1 MNDLEARLR
10 AAFDAQAQ
18 TFEASPHAWAR
29 IRDRRPHRAPGRRL
43 LAALPVALLAVF
55 VPVLL
60 NGGLGR
66 NSAADPDTIYQRLMT
81 ERTAAGESVTID
93 NPSEGRP
100 LRLWFAR
107 AKLGNPELC
116 YVMERAEADPYGGC
130 APIDLNED
138 TAVWVTGGS
147 RREDVPTALTWGL
160 SGLDVGAVTG
170 VTKAGRKVPGTLM
183 TPDGAPYKVWTV
195 TYPAQDEL
203 SSVEYA
209 DPKGR
214 SFGRFS
220 HDVFVPPQPA
230 GAPVDLPEGVSA
242 RPYAEK
248 DGTALYWTRAGVSLG
263 GARPKTETDPVTALV
278 GDEVITGFT
287 RKDVAR
293 IELSIHGGGT
303 ANAETRPDPWNMSIG
318 LFSALAPAGDWRGGY
333 QIVAYDAAGKEVWRQ
348 NEPSRVPT
356 DDTPEKAAGEVMT
369 IPGTEEFAG
378 GPIRAWFSP
387 VSPADNGMTMLCR
400 SGDATPGRPR
410 CVAAQQ
416 GFIPQQ
422 ATSYLPEPG
431 AQVYLGMA
439 WEDYESIE
447 AVLADGRR
455 VRAEFLRGKDTP
467 VRIWYVKLPFDADLL
482 AFSRKVKG
490 ESQEKIE
497 RFDKGCDRRATI
509 SEAPRLSLPANVSA
523 LLTDRGC
530 VAFWE
535 GGEIVHSLPGP
546 LPGVKLSQLFGPER
560 KLWYGNGNNAWYGY
574 APAGT
579 VKVTATMENGVT
591 VTAETT
597 PDPWGQGVAFFA
609 GPKTEGADF
618 SAGMTITGYD
628 ADGKELWRD

>member
-29 IRDRRPHRAPGRRL
+29 IRDRRPRRAQSRWL

-66 NSAADPDTIYQRLMT
+66 NSAADPDAIYQRLMT
-81 ERTAAGESVTID
+81 DRTAAGESVTVD

-116 YVMERAEADPYGGC
+116 YVMERAAADPYGGC

-138 TAVWVTGGS
+138 TAVWITGGS
-147 RREDVPTALTWGL
+147 RREDVPTALNWGV
-160 SGLDVGAVTG
+160 SGQDVGAVTG
-170 VTKAGRKVPGTLM
+170 VTKAGQKVPGTLVA
-183 TPDGAPYKVWTV
+183 PDGAPYKIWTV

-203 SSVEYA
+203 RSVEYA

-214 SFGRFS
+214 GLGQWAY
-220 HDVFVPPQPA
+220 DNWTGEEPPA
-230 GAPVDLPEGVSA
+230 GAPLNLTDGVSV
-242 RPYAEK
+242 RPHTYK
-248 DGTALYWTRAGVSLG
+248 GGTALYWTRAGLVLG
-263 GARPKTETDPVTALV
+263 GGSMKAATEPVMAFV
-278 GDEVITGFT
+278 NDDVITGFA

-293 IELSIHGGGT
+293 VEMSTRGGGT
-303 ANAETRPDPWNMSIG
+303 ASAETRPDPWNLG
-318 LFSALAPAGDWRGGY
+318 VVLFSAATPAGDWRGGY
-333 QIVAYDAAGKEVWRQ
+333 QIVAYDALGKEVWRR
-348 NEPSRVPT
+348 NEPSRVPS
-356 DDTPEKAAGEVMT
+356 DETPEKAVGEVMT

-387 VSPADNGMTMLCR
+387 VDNGMTMLCR
-400 SGDATPGRPR
+400 SGDATPGRRR
-410 CVAAQQ
+410 CVASQQ
-416 GFIPQQ
+416 GFFPQQ
-422 ATSYLPEPG
+422 ATSYLPQPG
-431 AQVYLGMA
+431 AQIYLGIG
-439 WEDYESIE
+439 WDDYESVE
-447 AVLADGRR
+447 AVLADGQR
-455 VRAEFLRGKDTP
+455 VQAEFLRGKDTP
-467 VRIWYVKLPFDADLL
+467 ARVWYVKLPFDADLL
-482 AFSRKVKG
+482 AFSYKVKG
-490 ESQEKIE
+490 RSQAKIK
-497 RFDKGCDRRATI
+497 RFDKGCERRATI
-509 SEAPRLSLPANVSA
+509 SEAPRVSLPANVSA

-535 GGEIVHSLPGP
+535 GGEIVPSLPGP

-560 KLWYGNGNNAWYGY
+560 KLWWGNGNNAWYGY

-579 VKVTATMENGVT
+579 AKVVATMKNGVAA
-591 VTAETT
+591 TAETT

-609 GPKTEGADF
+609 GPKPENADF